1 LEINL
6 YFSNDIIKICDYH
19 NINNFKINT
28 IQMNKVLILISFV
41 SLLVAISSSDVN
53 SENINYVLD
62 KFMDNS
68 PQELYKVWQQLYKK
82 TLNLESDESKFRFAV
97 FQENLRKIKDH
108 NSGNHSYKIGLN
120 QFSDMTQEEFAE
132 KMGTLK
138 IVKGNELQKA
148 IKRMNISNFEI
159 KENKNLKAS
168 YAPID
173 YSSSFG
179 PARNQLKCGSCW
191 AFATTGA
198 VEGALG
204 LKQGSPFGY
213 LSPQQLV
220 DCNLNNYGCQGGY
233 LTNSFEYIKK
243 SGIQLD
249 STYPYQA
256 VKKQCSFNS
265 TLVSAVVKDYYY
277 CNNFG
282 IDPKRFCSTSMTY
295 SLLQYGPAAVTIDAS
310 APNFQ
315 SYQSG
320 IFTSKCSQP
329 NHAVILV
336 GFGTDATNGD
346 FWIIRNSWGASW
358 GEAGYIR
365 VKINPSNRNSCF
377 IEEQTW
383 VPIV

>member
-1 LEINL
+1 MIFKLNSIN
-6 YFSNDIIKICDYH
+6 
-19 NINNFKINT
+19 
-28 IQMNKVLILISFV
+28 MNKLFIFV
-41 SLLVAISSSDVN
+41 SLFTLLVFISSSELN
-53 SENINYVLD
+53 NENIDNVLD
-62 KFMDNS
+62 KFMDKS
-68 PQELYKVWQQLYKK
+68 PQELYKVWQQMYKK
-82 TLNLESDESKFRFAV
+82 TEKLEADESNTRFKV
-97 FQENLRKIKDH
+97 FQQNLKNILEH
-108 NSGNHSYKIGLN
+108 NAGNHSYKIGLN
-120 QFSDMTQEEFAE
+120 QFSDMTKEEFTQT
-132 KMGTLK
+132 MGTLK
-138 IVKGNELQKA
+138 ILKGYELEKA
-148 IKRMNISNFEI
+148 IKRINISNFEI

-173 YSSSFG
+173 YTSSFG

-198 VEGALG
+198 VEGAFG
-204 LKQGSPFGY
+204 LKQGSPYEY

-220 DCNLNNYGCQGGY
+220 DCNSNNFGCQGGY

-243 SGIQLD
+243 TGLQLD
-249 STYPYQA
+249 STYPYLA
-256 VKKQCSFNS
+256 LKKQCSFNP
-265 TLVSAVVKDYYY
+265 TQATAKVRDYYY
-277 CNNFG
+277 CNNYG
-282 IDPKRFCSTSMTY
+282 LDQKKFCSTSATY

-315 SYQSG
+315 SYKSG

-336 GFGTDATNGD
+336 GFGTDSTEGD
-346 FWIIRNSWGASW
+346 FWIIRNSWGSTW

-383 VPIV
+383 VPLV